1 MLRLSNSVHLN
12 RKESSS
18 LTIMK
23 ITKNSKQNIVVSIHV
38 PSRERRKIVPLSD
51 ETTLNLLIRI
61 VEVCNVIFSSFW
73 QKSYYHVYGANN

>member
-38 PSRERRKIVPLSD
+38 PSRERRKIVPWSD

-73 QKSYYHVYGANN
+73 QKSNYHVYGANN